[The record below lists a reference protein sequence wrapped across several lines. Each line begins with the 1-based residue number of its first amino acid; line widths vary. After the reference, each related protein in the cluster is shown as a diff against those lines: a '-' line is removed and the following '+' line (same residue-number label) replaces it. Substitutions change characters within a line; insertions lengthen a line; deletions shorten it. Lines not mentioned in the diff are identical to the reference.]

1 MAVNVSIMHV
11 LPQQIKTK
19 NHPACVLYLFH
30 YEAVCLREVA
40 PSWLIRTAFSHQG
53 SKGFLPFSVL
63 YRITTLLPKEQAL
76 CVLATLLLQSE
87 FCSSNFAILQFWNS
101 EEKLRSW
108 FHAHL
113 RWFMMLTVECWPSL
127 QPCECRRRPR
137 GRHGLTSTTIS
148 QIQPMARPPPWGFK
162 QMLWAKRLHT
172 QCLTTGS

>member
-1 MAVNVSIMHV
+1 MVHNTVSVLSANQQYTSMAVNVSIMHV

-76 CVLATLLLQSE
+76 CVLAILLLQSE
-87 FCSSNFAILQFWNS
+87 FCSSNFAILNF
-101 EEKLRSW
+101 E
-108 FHAHL
+108 
-113 RWFMMLTVECWPSL
+113 
-127 QPCECRRRPR
+127 
-137 GRHGLTSTTIS
+137 
-148 QIQPMARPPPWGFK
+148 
-162 QMLWAKRLHT
+162 T
-172 QCLTTGS
+172 QRKS